1 MNLRSVFQRLMN
13 IPVLDPDDARRRKL
27 LNLILLTVTGFS
39 LLLFVGAA
47 LAIIPRLLGGGGVIP
62 DDLMLLFLG
71 SLGMVIGGCFIFA
84 INRYWS
90 GVVASVLF
98 LGLFTLMS
106 AFSDNPEQVANGR
119 SLFIFAIPIL
129 MASVILRPY
138 ASFIFAGLCSLIVA
152 LIGIS
157 IDYAPN
163 IPAMIGFFSVAL
175 VSWLSA
181 RTLEQALA
189 DLRAT
194 NRELDR
200 RVAMRTHDLAEA
212 LIRVQTES
220 GKNQAILES
229 IADGVIVFDAT
240 STAAIANPAI
250 TQLLGLP
257 AEDILGRS
265 IMALTEQHMADDD
278 REKMAVLLRGGMH
291 EPSAKLRWD
300 NKTLSV
306 SFAPILDGSE
316 HHSGTVVVFRDFT
329 REAEL
334 DRMKSAFVSMAS
346 HELRTPLN
354 AILGYTDMLKVGVYG
369 ALSDDQQ
376 NALERIAANT
386 KRMLGLVNNLLDQAQ
401 IEAGKLTL
409 YIGPFAIHDLLADL
423 EATMGVLAISKG
435 VEFSY
440 TVENLPDVLLGD
452 PQRLNQILVN
462 LVGNAIKFTDQGY
475 VRVRA
480 YRHDET
486 HWALQVSDTGAG
498 IPKEAHSYI
507 FEAFRQVDDP
517 ITRKYTGSGLGLS
530 IVKQLTTLMGGE
542 ITLVSDVGQGSTF
555 TIILPLNPIQ
565 EGHHERAT
573 TGAGH

>member
-1 MNLRSVFQRLMN
+1 MQLSIGRLLA
-13 IPVLDPDDARRRKL
+13 IPTTDPDDARRRKL
-27 LNLILLTVTGFS
+27 LTVILSVVAAFTLFLFVGSALVVITHLSQGHAIADDISLLFIASLGMLVGSIVIFVINRTWSGEIASALFLILL
-39 LLLFVGAA
+39 
-47 LAIIPRLLGGGGVIP
+47 
-62 DDLMLLFLG
+62 
-71 SLGMVIGGCFIFA
+71 
-84 INRYWS
+84 
-90 GVVASVLF
+90 VLIA
-98 LGLFTLMS
+98 T
-106 AFSDNPEQVANGR
+106 FSDQAVQVVDGR
-119 SLFIFAIPIL
+119 GLFIFAIPIL
-129 MASVILRPY
+129 MASMILRPY
-138 ASFIFAGLCSLIVA
+138 ASFFVA
-152 LIGIS
+152 ALSSVAIALVGIS

-163 IPAMIGFFSVAL
+163 VPAMIGFFSVAL

-194 NRELDR
+194 NRDLDR
-200 RVAMRTHDLAEA
+200 RVAMRTQDLAEA

-229 IADGVIVFDAT
+229 IADGVIVFDAN
-240 STAAIANPAI
+240 STAVVANPAI
-250 TQLLGLP
+250 TQLLDLP
-257 AEDILGRS
+257 AEDILGHD
-265 IMALTEQHMADDD
+265 ITALTEQRMADDD
-278 REKMAVLLRGGMH
+278 RAKMVALLQGGAH
-291 EPSAKLRWD
+291 EPSAKLRWG

-306 SFAPILDGSE
+306 SFAPVLDGSE
-316 HHSGTVVVFRDFT
+316 QHSGTVVVFRDFT

-369 ALSDDQQ
+369 ALSDDQK

-409 YIGPFAIHDLLADL
+409 YTGPFAIHDLLADL
-423 EATMGVLAISKG
+423 EATMGVLANSKG

-440 TVENLPDVLLGD
+440 TVENLPDILLGD

-480 YRHDET
+480 YRSDED

-565 EGHHERAT
+565 EGNHERAT

>member
-1 MNLRSVFQRLMN
+1 MQLHHSIGRLLA
-13 IPVLDPDDARRRKL
+13 IPTTDPDDARRRKL
-27 LNLILLTVTGFS
+27 LTVILLVVATFTLF
-39 LLLFVGAA
+39 LFVGSV
-47 LAIIPRLLGGGGVIP
+47 LVVITHLSQGRAIA
-62 DDLMLLFLG
+62 DDISLLFIA
-71 SLGMVIGGCFIFA
+71 SLGMLIGSVVIFV
-84 INRYWS
+84 INRAWS
-90 GVVASVLF
+90 GEVASALF
-98 LGLFTLMS
+98 LVLLVLIAT
-106 AFSDNPEQVANGR
+106 FSDQAVQVVDGR
-119 SLFIFAIPIL
+119 GLFIFAIPIL
-129 MASVILRPY
+129 MASMILRPY
-138 ASFIFAGLCSLIVA
+138 ASFFVAALSSVAIA

-157 IDYAPN
+157 IGYAPN

-194 NRELDR
+194 NRDLDR

-220 GKNQAILES
+220 GKIQAILES
-229 IADGVIVFDAT
+229 IADGVIVFDMNR
-240 STAAIANPAI
+240 TAAVANPAI
-250 TQLLGLP
+250 THLLGLP
-257 AEDILGRS
+257 PEDILGHS
-265 IMALTEQHMADDD
+265 IMTLTEQHMADTD
-278 REKMAVLLRGGMH
+278 REKMAALLQGGVH

-316 HHSGTVVVFRDFT
+316 HHSGMVVVFRDFT

-334 DRMKSAFVSMAS
+334 DRMKSTFVSMAS

-409 YIGPFAIHDLLADL
+409 YTGPFAIHDLLADL

-480 YRHDET
+480 YRSDET

-573 TGAGH
+573 AGAGH